1 MLSQAVAALLRLPE
15 MVVLVAA
22 GVLVGPSVLGLVEN
36 PLDGVGAQLVFTIGV
51 SLILFHGGT
60 GISLR
65 VLSRTA
71 VGLSLLVLPGVFLT
85 AGIVAVAVSLIF
97 GVPLPVALMVGAVLA
112 ATDPAI
118 LIPLFDDTASDRR
131 SPRP

>member
-1 MLSQAVAALLRLPE
+1 MSPALHSASNVAVKLYTPKMAETEQILRDFGLIVGAGLLSQAVAALLRLPE

-71 VGLSLLVLPGVFLT
+71 VGLSLLVLPGSF
-85 AGIVAVAVSLIF
+85 
-97 GVPLPVALMVGAVLA
+97 
-112 ATDPAI
+112 
-118 LIPLFDDTASDRR
+118 
-131 SPRP
+131 